1 MSHLLDTNIC
11 SAHFRR
17 PGGLAHQFLQYA
29 GRLFVPTVV
38 IGELYTGAYHVD
50 DPAPL
55 LQKIADLLEDVRV
68 LEFDHACAEQFG
80 KVRGTLLRRGISIPT
95 ADLMIGA
102 VALVHDLTLVTNN
115 TADFKSIP
123 GLRLADWLTS

>member
-17 PGGLAHQFLQYA
+17 PAGLAHQFLQHA

-38 IGELYTGAYHVD
+38 LGELYTGAHHVN

-55 LQKIADLLEDVRV
+55 LEKIADLLEDVRV
-68 LEFDHACAEQFG
+68 LDFDHACAKRFG
-80 KVRGTLLRRGISIPT
+80 EVRGTMLRQGISIPT

-115 TADFKSIP
+115 TADYQSIP
-123 GLRLADWLTS
+123 GLRLDDWLAP